1 MDARSEAEKAARQA
15 YGRLVAYLAARTR
28 DIAAAEEALAAA
40 FLRAL
45 EVWPVRGVP
54 DRPEAWLLVIARN
67 RLKDA
72 WRRARVRS
80 EAEATVELLMQ
91 ERNAN
96 EPVFPDDRLK
106 LMFVCTHP
114 AIDETIRTPLM
125 LQTVLGL
132 SAERIASSFLVKP
145 SAMGQR
151 LSRAKTKIRDAG
163 IAFEVPDSDEFA
175 ARLPALLNAVYA
187 AYGLGWVDFD
197 GGEGRGLADEA
208 IDLGLAL
215 HGLVPLTPELNGL
228 LALML
233 YCQARRA
240 AHYVGGR
247 YVRLGDQDFALWD
260 WGRIE
265 TANRMLN
272 AAGTKRAPGRFQL
285 EALIQSVHVR
295 SAVAGGS
302 DWKGI
307 IGLYEALLKIAPS
320 LAARTNYA
328 VALTEDG
335 RAADGLAVL
344 DGLDTAR
351 MNDYQPWWVAR
362 GHVLKTLGRPDEA
375 RKAYE
380 RAIGLSEHEA
390 QREFLRERL
399 AEI

>member
-1 MDARSEAEKAARQA
+1 MDARAEAEKAARMA

-45 EVWPVRGVP
+45 EVWPQRGVP

-67 RLKDA
+67 RLKDSY
-72 WRRARVRS
+72 RRNKVRTD
-80 EAEATVELLMQ
+80 AEPTLTLLMQ
-91 ERNAN
+91 DVENPAT
-96 EPVFPDDRLK
+96 PFPDERLK

-145 SAMGQR
+145 AAMGQR
-151 LSRAKTKIRDAG
+151 LSRAKAKIRDAG
-163 IAFEVPDSDEFA
+163 IAFEVPEADEFA
-175 ARLPALLNAVYA
+175 ARLPPLLNAIYA
-187 AYGLGWVDFD
+187 AFGLGWADFA
-197 GGEGRGLADEA
+197 GGEGRGLSDEA
-208 IDLGLAL
+208 LDLGLAL
-215 HGLVPLTPELNGL
+215 HGMIALTPELNGL
-228 LALML
+228 VALML
-233 YCQARRA
+233 YCQARKA
-240 AHYVGGR
+240 AHYVAGR
-247 YVRLGDQDFALWD
+247 YVRLGDQDFAQWD
-260 WGRIE
+260 WSRIE
-265 TANRMLN
+265 AANRMLN

-302 DWKGI
+302 EWAGI
-307 IGLYEALLKIAPS
+307 IDLYEALLKIAPS

-328 VALTEDG
+328 VALTEAG

-344 DGLDTAR
+344 DGLDTMR

-362 GHVLKTLGRPDEA
+362 GHVLKTLGRLDEA
-375 RKAYE
+375 RLSYE
-380 RAIGLSEHEA
+380 RAIGLSQHEA
-390 QREFLRERL
+390 QRDFLRERL